1 MDYHGPMVQS
11 LRFRAVAL
19 ACAIAAGMAPAL
31 AQTPPQATIP
41 APPAE
46 MEVPDDNSSDAAAA
60 LNAELFYELL
70 LSEMTTSQGDPGTGY
85 ALMLDAARRSGDT
98 RLYRRATEIALESRS
113 AEYALI
119 AARAWQQAQP
129 QSRDANRYMLR
140 ILVLLNRVADTA
152 GPLRQ
157 ELTQAPTR
165 DKISSLHSLPQLY
178 ARVSD
183 KALAARVVEQAVADD
198 LTHPAVGPVAWTT
211 VGRLR
216 LAASDKP
223 GALQAVQRAQ
233 ALDATDDGAAML
245 ALQLLEDG
253 VTEAE
258 PLLTGYLAGTPLP
271 EVRMA
276 YARLLLESQRLSE
289 AQTQVEAVTRERPDA
304 PEAWL
309 VQASLHLQAQQL
321 DAAQTSLQRF
331 MQLLD
336 TLPASEQRQRALT
349 QAYLMQAQIAEKRG
363 DFPQAES
370 WLARIDNASDLLGAQ
385 SRRASLLAR
394 QGKLDEAL
402 ALIRT
407 IPAKDQDDERLK
419 LQAEAQLLRDAGQ
432 YQKAYEAQSRAAALA
447 PQDNDLAYD
456 RAMLAEKAGRTD
468 EMESLLREIIARKP
482 DYHHALN
489 ALGFSMADRGVRL
502 QEAKALINK
511 ALEYAPEDP
520 FITDSLGWVEFRLG
534 NTQEAL
540 RLLETAFQKQPN
552 AEVAA
557 HLGEVLWTLGERERA
572 LAVWREG
579 LRLDKDDTALQST
592 LKRLGARP

>member
-1 MDYHGPMVQS
+1 M
-11 LRFRAVAL
+11 AL

>member
-1 MDYHGPMVQS
+1 
-11 LRFRAVAL
+11 
-19 ACAIAAGMAPAL
+19 MAPAL
-31 AQTPPQATIP
+31 AQTPPQANIP

-46 MEVPDDNSSDAAAA
+46 MEAPDDNSSDAAAA

-258 PLLTGYLAGTPLP
+258 PLLAGYLAGTPLP

-276 YARLLLESQRLSE
+276 YARLLLEAQRLSE

-309 VQASLHLQAQQL
+309 IQASLHLQAQQL

-336 TLPASEQRQRALT
+336 ALPASEQRQRALT

-402 ALIRT
+402 ALIRA

>member
-1 MDYHGPMVQS
+1 MVQS

-46 MEVPDDNSSDAAAA
+46 MEAQGDNSSDAAAA

>member
-1 MDYHGPMVQS
+1 MVQS

-309 VQASLHLQAQQL
+309 IQASLHLQAQQL

-336 TLPASEQRQRALT
+336 ALPASEQRQRALA

-370 WLARIDNASDLLGAQ
+370 WLARIDNDSDLLGAQ

-402 ALIRT
+402 ALIRA

>member
-1 MDYHGPMVQS
+1 MVQS

-336 TLPASEQRQRALT
+336 ALPASEQRQRALT

-402 ALIRT
+402 ALIRA

-432 YQKAYEAQSRAAALA
+432 YQKAYEAQSRATALA

-557 HLGEVLWTLGERERA
+557 HLGEVLWTLGEHERA

-592 LKRLGARP
+592 LKRLGVRP

>member
-1 MDYHGPMVQS
+1 
-11 LRFRAVAL
+11 
-19 ACAIAAGMAPAL
+19 
-31 AQTPPQATIP
+31 
-41 APPAE
+41 
-46 MEVPDDNSSDAAAA
+46 
-60 LNAELFYELL
+60 
-70 LSEMTTSQGDPGTGY
+70 
-85 ALMLDAARRSGDT
+85 
-98 RLYRRATEIALESRS
+98 
-113 AEYALI
+113 
-119 AARAWQQAQP
+119 
-129 QSRDANRYMLR
+129 
-140 ILVLLNRVADTA
+140 
-152 GPLRQ
+152 
-157 ELTQAPTR
+157 
-165 DKISSLHSLPQLY
+165 
-178 ARVSD
+178 
-183 KALAARVVEQAVADD
+183 
-198 LTHPAVGPVAWTT
+198 
-211 VGRLR
+211 
-216 LAASDKP
+216 
-223 GALQAVQRAQ
+223 
-233 ALDATDDGAAML
+233 
-245 ALQLLEDG
+245 
-253 VTEAE
+253 
-258 PLLTGYLAGTPLP
+258 
-271 EVRMA
+271 
-276 YARLLLESQRLSE
+276 
-289 AQTQVEAVTRERPDA
+289 
-304 PEAWL
+304 
-309 VQASLHLQAQQL
+309 
-321 DAAQTSLQRF
+321 
-331 MQLLD
+331 
-336 TLPASEQRQRALT
+336 
-349 QAYLMQAQIAEKRG
+349 MQAQIAEKRG

-402 ALIRT
+402 ALIRA

>member
-1 MDYHGPMVQS
+1 MVQS

-31 AQTPPQATIP
+31 AQTPPQANIP

-46 MEVPDDNSSDAAAA
+46 MEAPDDNSSDAAAA

-216 LAASDKP
+216 LAATDKP

-258 PLLTGYLAGTPLP
+258 PLLAGYLAGTPLP

-309 VQASLHLQAQQL
+309 IQASLHLQAQQL

-336 TLPASEQRQRALT
+336 ALPASEQRQRALT

-402 ALIRT
+402 ALIRA

-520 FITDSLGWVEFRLG
+520 FITDSLGWVEFRQHPG
-534 NTQEAL
+534 ST
-540 RLLETAFQKQPN
+540 
-552 AEVAA
+552 
-557 HLGEVLWTLGERERA
+557 A
-572 LAVWREG
+572 LARN
-579 LRLDKDDTALQST
+579 RLPEAAQCRGRCPPRRSAVDA
-592 LKRLGARP
+592 G

>member
-1 MDYHGPMVQS
+1 
-11 LRFRAVAL
+11 
-19 ACAIAAGMAPAL
+19 
-31 AQTPPQATIP
+31 
-41 APPAE
+41 
-46 MEVPDDNSSDAAAA
+46 
-60 LNAELFYELL
+60 
-70 LSEMTTSQGDPGTGY
+70 
-85 ALMLDAARRSGDT
+85 
-98 RLYRRATEIALESRS
+98 
-113 AEYALI
+113 
-119 AARAWQQAQP
+119 
-129 QSRDANRYMLR
+129 MLR

-183 KALAARVVEQAVADD
+183 KALTARVVEQAVADD

-309 VQASLHLQAQQL
+309 IQASLHLQAQQL

-336 TLPASEQRQRALT
+336 ALPASEQRQRALT

-402 ALIRT
+402 ALIRA

>member
-1 MDYHGPMVQS
+1 
-11 LRFRAVAL
+11 
-19 ACAIAAGMAPAL
+19 
-31 AQTPPQATIP
+31 
-41 APPAE
+41 
-46 MEVPDDNSSDAAAA
+46 MEAPDDNSSDAAAA

-258 PLLTGYLAGTPLP
+258 PLLAGYLAGTPLP

-309 VQASLHLQAQQL
+309 IQASLHLQAQQL

-336 TLPASEQRQRALT
+336 ALPASEQRQRALT

-402 ALIRT
+402 ALIRA

>member
-1 MDYHGPMVQS
+1 MVQS

-336 TLPASEQRQRALT
+336 ALPASEQRQRALT

-402 ALIRT
+402 ALIRA

-432 YQKAYEAQSRAAALA
+432 YQKAYEAQSRATALA

-468 EMESLLREIIARKP
+468 EMERLLREIIARKP

>member
-1 MDYHGPMVQS
+1 
-11 LRFRAVAL
+11 LL
-19 ACAIAAGMAPAL
+19 A
-31 AQTPPQATIP
+31 
-41 APPAE
+41 
-46 MEVPDDNSSDAAAA
+46 
-60 LNAELFYELL
+60 
-70 LSEMTTSQGDPGTGY
+70 
-85 ALMLDAARRSGDT
+85 
-98 RLYRRATEIALESRS
+98 
-113 AEYALI
+113 
-119 AARAWQQAQP
+119 
-129 QSRDANRYMLR
+129 
-140 ILVLLNRVADTA
+140 
-152 GPLRQ
+152 
-157 ELTQAPTR
+157 
-165 DKISSLHSLPQLY
+165 
-178 ARVSD
+178 
-183 KALAARVVEQAVADD
+183 
-198 LTHPAVGPVAWTT
+198 
-211 VGRLR
+211 
-216 LAASDKP
+216 
-223 GALQAVQRAQ
+223 
-233 ALDATDDGAAML
+233 
-245 ALQLLEDG
+245 
-253 VTEAE
+253 
-258 PLLTGYLAGTPLP
+258 GYLAGTPLP

-309 VQASLHLQAQQL
+309 IQASLHLQAQQL

-336 TLPASEQRQRALT
+336 ALPASEQRQRALT

-402 ALIRT
+402 ALIRA

>member
-1 MDYHGPMVQS
+1 MVQS

-31 AQTPPQATIP
+31 AQTPPQANIP

-402 ALIRT
+402 ALIRA

>member
-1 MDYHGPMVQS
+1 
-11 LRFRAVAL
+11 
-19 ACAIAAGMAPAL
+19 MAPAL
-31 AQTPPQATIP
+31 AQTPPQANIP

-46 MEVPDDNSSDAAAA
+46 MEAPDDNSSDAAAA

-309 VQASLHLQAQQL
+309 IQASLHLQAQQL

-336 TLPASEQRQRALT
+336 ALPASEQRQRALT

-402 ALIRT
+402 ALIRA

-468 EMESLLREIIARKP
+468 EMESLLREIIARRP

>member
-1 MDYHGPMVQS
+1 MVQS

-31 AQTPPQATIP
+31 AQTPPQANIP

-46 MEVPDDNSSDAAAA
+46 MEAPDDNSSDAAAA

-157 ELTQAPTR
+157 ELTQVPTR

-258 PLLTGYLAGTPLP
+258 PLLTGYLAGTP
-271 EVRMA
+271 
-276 YARLLLESQRLSE
+276 
-289 AQTQVEAVTRERPDA
+289 RPRC
-304 PEAWL
+304 AWL
-309 VQASLHLQAQQL
+309 TRVCCWNPSA
-321 DAAQTSLQRF
+321 
-331 MQLLD
+331 
-336 TLPASEQRQRALT
+336 
-349 QAYLMQAQIAEKRG
+349 
-363 DFPQAES
+363 
-370 WLARIDNASDLLGAQ
+370 
-385 SRRASLLAR
+385 
-394 QGKLDEAL
+394 
-402 ALIRT
+402 
-407 IPAKDQDDERLK
+407 
-419 LQAEAQLLRDAGQ
+419 
-432 YQKAYEAQSRAAALA
+432 
-447 PQDNDLAYD
+447 
-456 RAMLAEKAGRTD
+456 
-468 EMESLLREIIARKP
+468 
-482 DYHHALN
+482 
-489 ALGFSMADRGVRL
+489 
-502 QEAKALINK
+502 
-511 ALEYAPEDP
+511 
-520 FITDSLGWVEFRLG
+520 
-534 NTQEAL
+534 
-540 RLLETAFQKQPN
+540 
-552 AEVAA
+552 
-557 HLGEVLWTLGERERA
+557 
-572 LAVWREG
+572 
-579 LRLDKDDTALQST
+579 
-592 LKRLGARP
+592 

>member
-1 MDYHGPMVQS
+1 MVQS

-258 PLLTGYLAGTPLP
+258 PLLTGYIAGTPLP

-336 TLPASEQRQRALT
+336 ALPASEQRQRALT

-402 ALIRT
+402 ALIRA

>member
-1 MDYHGPMVQS
+1 MVQS

-309 VQASLHLQAQQL
+309 IQASLHLQAQQL

-336 TLPASEQRQRALT
+336 ALPASEQRQRALT

-402 ALIRT
+402 ALIRA

>member
-1 MDYHGPMVQS
+1 MVQS

>member
-1 MDYHGPMVQS
+1 MVQS

-336 TLPASEQRQRALT
+336 ALPASEQRQRALT

-394 QGKLDEAL
+394 QGNLDEAL
-402 ALIRT
+402 ALIRA

-468 EMESLLREIIARKP
+468 EMERLLREIIARKP

>member
-1 MDYHGPMVQS
+1 M
-11 LRFRAVAL
+11 AL

-336 TLPASEQRQRALT
+336 ALPASEQRQRALT

-394 QGKLDEAL
+394 QGNLDEAL
-402 ALIRT
+402 ALIRA

-468 EMESLLREIIARKP
+468 EMERLLREIIARKP

>member
-1 MDYHGPMVQS
+1 MVQS

-46 MEVPDDNSSDAAAA
+46 MEAPDDNSSDAAAA

-309 VQASLHLQAQQL
+309 IQASLHLQVQQL

-336 TLPASEQRQRALT
+336 AVPASEQRQRALT

-402 ALIRT
+402 ALIRA

>member
-1 MDYHGPMVQS
+1 MVQS

-31 AQTPPQATIP
+31 AQTPPQANIP

-46 MEVPDDNSSDAAAA
+46 MEAPDDNSSDAAAA

-309 VQASLHLQAQQL
+309 IQASLHLQAQQL

-336 TLPASEQRQRALT
+336 ALPASEQRQRALT

-402 ALIRT
+402 ALIRA

-468 EMESLLREIIARKP
+468 EMESLLREIIARRP

>member
-1 MDYHGPMVQS
+1 MVHS

-198 LTHPAVGPVAWTT
+198 LAHPAVGPVAWTT

-309 VQASLHLQAQQL
+309 IQASLHLQAQQL

-336 TLPASEQRQRALT
+336 ALPASEQRQRALT

-402 ALIRT
+402 ALIRA

>member
-1 MDYHGPMVQS
+1 MVQS

-46 MEVPDDNSSDAAAA
+46 MEAQGDNSSDAAAA

-233 ALDATDDGAAML
+233 ALDDTDDGAAML

-331 MQLLD
+331 MRLLD
-336 TLPASEQRQRALT
+336 ALPASEQRQRALT

-402 ALIRT
+402 ALIRA

-468 EMESLLREIIARKP
+468 EMEILLREIIARKP

-572 LAVWREG
+572 LTVWREG

>member
-1 MDYHGPMVQS
+1 MVQS

-31 AQTPPQATIP
+31 AQTPPQANIP

-46 MEVPDDNSSDAAAA
+46 MEAPDDNSSDAAAA

-258 PLLTGYLAGTPLP
+258 PLLAGYLAGTPLP

-309 VQASLHLQAQQL
+309 IQASLHLQAQQL

-336 TLPASEQRQRALT
+336 ALPASEQRQRALT

-402 ALIRT
+402 ALIRA

>member
-1 MDYHGPMVQS
+1 MVQS

-31 AQTPPQATIP
+31 AQTPPQANIP

-46 MEVPDDNSSDAAAA
+46 MEAQGDNSSDAAAA

-223 GALQAVQRAQ
+223 GTLQAVQRAQ

-309 VQASLHLQAQQL
+309 IQASLHLQAQQL
-321 DAAQTSLQRF
+321 DAAQPSLQRF

-336 TLPASEQRQRALT
+336 DLPASEQRQRALT

>member
-1 MDYHGPMVQS
+1 
-11 LRFRAVAL
+11 
-19 ACAIAAGMAPAL
+19 MAPAL
-31 AQTPPQATIP
+31 AQTPPQANIP

-46 MEVPDDNSSDAAAA
+46 MEAQGDNSSDAAAA

-309 VQASLHLQAQQL
+309 IQASLHLQAQQL

-336 TLPASEQRQRALT
+336 DLPASEQRQRALT

-402 ALIRT
+402 ALIRA

>member
-1 MDYHGPMVQS
+1 MVQS

-19 ACAIAAGMAPAL
+19 ASAIAAGMAPAL
-31 AQTPPQATIP
+31 AQTPPQANIP

-46 MEVPDDNSSDAAAA
+46 MEAQGDNSSDAAAA

>member
-1 MDYHGPMVQS
+1 MVQS

-31 AQTPPQATIP
+31 AQTPPQANIP

-46 MEVPDDNSSDAAAA
+46 MEAPDDNSSDAAAA

-157 ELTQAPTR
+157 ELTQVPTR

-336 TLPASEQRQRALT
+336 ALPASEQRQRALT

-407 IPAKDQDDERLK
+407 IPTKDQDDERLK